1 MLSTVTRQAP
11 SLSLQTFQEI
21 SGETPLLQAQGF
33 QWSPL
38 APASPDP
45 RRLRDREGPDG
56 EGRLAEQPGPAGAQE
71 RPGKMLLKSQEQR
84 CSPQVAGHLSPRAVS
99 GEIPAGSGPPKGAS
113 PVATSATPVP
123 KRQPCWG
130 VGGGRRLYFPCSL
143 TFSKNFPSLSSTGR
157 EKPRRPGRLSHPTG
171 RAAPGGNSPPA
182 RRSVLRLGLKGSA
195 QRAPRRGCS
204 GSWGRSWSS
213 GSARRDARARLSGA
227 PDGSGPGGCKH
238 GSEPEARALAL
249 NW

>member
-21 SGETPLLQAQGF
+21 SGETLLLQAQGF

-38 APASPDP
+38 ALASPDP

-71 RPGKMLLKSQEQR
+71 RPGKMPLQSKEQR
-84 CSPQVAGHLSPRAVS
+84 CSPQVAGRLSPRAIS
-99 GEIPAGSGPPKGAS
+99 GEIPAGSGPPEGAS
-113 PVATSATPVP
+113 PVATSASPVP
-123 KRQPCWG
+123 KRHLCWG
-130 VGGGRRLYFPCSL
+130 DGGGRRLYFPCSL

-157 EKPRRPGRLSHPTG
+157 EKPRRPGRLSRRVETHLPRG
-171 RAAPGGNSPPA
+171 ARFCGWGSKAPHRGPRAAAALGVGAAHRRPGAPAEMPA
-182 RRSVLRLGLKGSA
+182 RGSPVRRTAPVLAAS
-195 QRAPRRGCS
+195 
-204 GSWGRSWSS
+204 
-213 GSARRDARARLSGA
+213 
-227 PDGSGPGGCKH
+227 CKR
-238 GSEPEARALAL
+238 GSEPEARSLAL